1 MYIHGTLT
9 RLWFKM
15 EEVAEVVKV
24 GFYPKEGFTEINK
37 DGNMENRIGIEVM
50 ELDAIIEEKAAKEI
64 RCEEG

>member
-1 MYIHGTLT
+1 
-9 RLWFKM
+9 M